1 MLRDQP
7 VSYALGS
14 YGNVGGEPYRCGMT
28 TPQALGSD
36 ALDFWIGTWTVN
48 WATGHGTNTIRRV
61 LDDTVIEEEFA
72 SQDDDGSTLLG
83 RSLSVLDTADGQ
95 WKQTWVD
102 SSGAYLDL
110 VGVEVD
116 GRISFQRTGPG
127 GGIQRMVWLDVTA
140 AGFRWEW
147 QRSTDGG
154 ASWEVLWPLTYRRA

>member
-7 VSYALGS
+7 VSHALGS

-48 WATGHGTNTIRRV
+48 WPSGHGTNTIRRV

-127 GGIQRMVWLDVTA
+127 GGIQRMVWLEVTHD
-140 AGFRWEW
+140 GFRWEW

-154 ASWEVLWPLTYRRA
+154 ASWEVLWPLTYVRA